1 MGIFPPTE
9 GKLRFGF
16 RIRKSPFFSASH
28 RAGCTHYSVYNHMYY
43 PVQYGSVEEMDR
55 SLIDGVTLWDVA
67 VERQVQ
73 ISGPDASQFVEYLTP
88 RDLSDVDVG
97 QCKYI
102 VLTDA
107 NGGIL
112 NDPVLLRLKEDCYWL
127 SIADNDILLWAQGL
141 AVGLSFD
148 VEICEPDVSPLQVQ
162 GPKSKDVMTKL
173 FGDLVADLP
182 YYSLREFDLNGIPVI
197 VARTGYGGEFG
208 YEIYL
213 KDSRYGEKLWSM
225 IMLAGK
231 DYDIAPSASSP
242 RRIEAGIFSYGADI
256 TRDDNPF
263 HVGLDRLV
271 DLDKATDFIGK
282 DALFKARNEGIDRK
296 LVGVEIDI
304 NPDRDIPTERWPVVG
319 DSGIQIGEVRSR
331 AVSSQ
336 LNKYI
341 GYAMLPIE
349 LTKQNTR
356 IKLVSEWASATA
368 TVVPLPF
375 KNSRARV
382 ASD

>member
-1 MGIFPPTE
+1 MKDLPPRE

-16 RIRKSPFFSASH
+16 RIRKSPFFGASL

-55 SLIDGVTLWDVA
+55 KLVDDVTLWDVA

-88 RDLSDVDVG
+88 RNLSDVGVG
-97 QCKYI
+97 QCRYI
-102 VLTDA
+102 VLTDT

-141 AVGLSFD
+141 AVGLGFN

-162 GPKSKDVMTKL
+162 GPKSKDVMKKL
-173 FGDLVADLP
+173 LGDRVADIP
-182 YYSLREFDLNGIPVI
+182 YYNLREFDLDEIPVV

-213 KDSRYGEKLWSM
+213 KDSRYGEQLWDM

-231 DYDIAPSASSP
+231 EFNIAPSASSP
-242 RRIEAGIFSYGADI
+242 RRIEAGILSYGADI

-271 DLDKATDFIGK
+271 NLDKAIDFIGK
-282 DALFKARNEGIDRK
+282 DSLVKAKIEGVDRK

-304 NPDRDIPTERWPVVG
+304 DPDRDIATERWPIVG
-319 DSGIQIGEVRSR
+319 NSGLQVGEVRSR
-331 AVSSQ
+331 AVSSR

-349 LTKQNTR
+349 LTMQNTQVR
-356 IKLVSEWASATA
+356 LVADWASATA
-368 TVVPLPF
+368 IVVPLPF
-375 KNSRARV
+375 KSSRARV
-382 ASD
+382 ATD